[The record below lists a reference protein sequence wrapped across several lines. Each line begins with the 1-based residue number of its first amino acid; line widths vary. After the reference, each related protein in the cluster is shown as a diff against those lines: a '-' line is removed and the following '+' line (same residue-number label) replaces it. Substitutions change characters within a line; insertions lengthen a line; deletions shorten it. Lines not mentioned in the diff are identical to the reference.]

1 MILHVFANRS
11 NVGDWLSARAIQRLL
26 RLPVVE
32 LLCDEPFVPETL
44 NQLSRAE
51 PSDLI
56 VIGGGGLFMDYFAS
70 FWTGFEPLSERIPFC
85 IWGVG
90 CCDMKRVVSM
100 PDAAFLARIVSRS
113 RLCCV
118 RDQLTREF
126 LCACTLPDPVPCP
139 ALTIVDARPPGY
151 GVLHVDALDNVGEDA
166 YETMNAVGR
175 AFAARTQRSFAAIN
189 NEIASGSE
197 RSLAATLNQYEQAD
211 IILTGRLHG
220 CIIGL
225 AMGRKVLAVS
235 GDRKIESFMS
245 AAGLEQWV
253 IDVDRSDSLG
263 SQISEQLAA
272 ITEQA
277 APARF
282 LSGARFANRAI
293 ANAIRAAVG
302 LSLGSQADARVVS
315 G

>member
-1 MILHVFANRS
+1 
-11 NVGDWLSARAIQRLL
+11 
-26 RLPVVE
+26 
-32 LLCDEPFVPETL
+32 
-44 NQLSRAE
+44 
-51 PSDLI
+51 
-56 VIGGGGLFMDYFAS
+56 
-70 FWTGFEPLSERIPFC
+70 
-85 IWGVG
+85 
-90 CCDMKRVVSM
+90 
-100 PDAAFLARIVSRS
+100 
-113 RLCCV
+113 
-118 RDQLTREF
+118 
-126 LCACTLPDPVPCP
+126 
-139 ALTIVDARPPGY
+139 
-151 GVLHVDALDNVGEDA
+151 
-166 YETMNAVGR
+166 VGR